1 MKKFLKIFFLLFLLN
16 SNTFAEDDSAEY
28 MDNGLPI
35 HFKYLNGKTPIYIE
49 FTDVIQDRYLV
60 DVEWYP
66 DWGLVPMFNGQ
77 ANINF
82 KLKDTDT
89 KFTIK
94 ADLFHIGTQFI
105 KAENIESK
113 EPIKVQFSNLTIN
126 PFDFRDVNFDGTDEL
141 VIRNSNGGQRGYD
154 SYSVY
159 LIQELEDTSYFNVLD
174 LRNVM
179 PYRKF
184 DETTVFDWDNGRVEM
199 YYSGG
204 ACSSEEET
212 YERVYSQYPLQ
223 DYRFKLIE
231 KKRWDYMDKD
241 RNRIPCTKYVYNVI
255 DGKEILD
262 EARSGPVD

>member
-1 MKKFLKIFFLLFLLN
+1 MKKLLLIFLLLITQFA
-16 SNTFAEDDSAEY
+16 FAEDDSAEN

-49 FTDVIQDRYLV
+49 FTDVIQERYLV

-66 DWGLVPMFNGQ
+66 DWGLAPLLTGQ

-82 KLKDTDT
+82 KLKDTDI
-89 KFTIK
+89 KFTIN

-159 LIQELEDTSYFNVLD
+159 LIQEPDDSNYFNVLD

-179 PYRKF
+179 PYSAF

-223 DYRFKLIE
+223 DYRFKLVE

-262 EARSGPVD
+262 ETRSGPVD

>member
-1 MKKFLKIFFLLFLLN
+1 MK
-16 SNTFAEDDSAEY
+16 
-28 MDNGLPI
+28 
-35 HFKYLNGKTPIYIE
+35 
-49 FTDVIQDRYLV
+49 
-60 DVEWYP
+60 
-66 DWGLVPMFNGQ
+66 
-77 ANINF
+77 INF
-82 KLKDTDT
+82 RVVDKDV
-89 KFTIK
+89 KFTIY
-94 ADLFHIGTQFI
+94 ADLFHIGPQFI
-105 KAENIESK
+105 KADNIESK
-113 EPIKVQFSNLTIN
+113 EPIKVKFTNLTIN
-126 PFDFRDVNFDGTDEL
+126 PFDFRDVNFDGIDEL

-179 PYRKF
+179 PYSKF

-231 KKRWDYMDKD
+231 KKRWDYEDED
-241 RNRIPCTKYVYNVI
+241 GNRIPCTKYVYNVI

>member
-1 MKKFLKIFFLLFLLN
+1 MKNLLLILLLSISQIAFADNN
-16 SNTFAEDDSAEY
+16 SDSFPV
-28 MDNGLPI
+28 N
-35 HFKYLNGKTPIYIE
+35 FKLLDGKTPIYIE
-49 FTDVIQDRYLV
+49 FTDVIQERYKV
-60 DVEWYP
+60 DVEWLP
-66 DWGLVPMFNGQ
+66 IWDEVPRYNG
-77 ANINF
+77 AAKINF
-82 KLKDTDT
+82 ELVDRDV
-89 KFTIK
+89 KFTIY
-94 ADLFHIGTQFI
+94 ADLFHIGPQFI

-179 PYRKF
+179 PYSKF

>member
-1 MKKFLKIFFLLFLLN
+1 MLNKFLKIFFFLLVLCTSALAN
-16 SNTFAEDDSAEY
+16 DDSAEY

-35 HFKYLNGKTPIYIE
+35 HFKYMNGKTPVYIE

-66 DWGLVPMFNGQ
+66 DWGLAPLLTGQ

-82 KLKDTDT
+82 KLKDTDI
-89 KFTIK
+89 KFTIN

-113 EPIKVQFSNLTIN
+113 EPIKVQFSSLTIN

-159 LIQELEDTSYFNVLD
+159 LIQELEDSKDLNV
-174 LRNVM
+174 R
-179 PYRKF
+179 
-184 DETTVFDWDNGRVEM
+184 
-199 YYSGG
+199 
-204 ACSSEEET
+204 
-212 YERVYSQYPLQ
+212 
-223 DYRFKLIE
+223 
-231 KKRWDYMDKD
+231 
-241 RNRIPCTKYVYNVI
+241 
-255 DGKEILD
+255 DG
-262 EARSGPVD
+262 